1 MKNQE
6 LTLLYV
12 FDAIMTEGSITR
24 AAERLSMTQPAVSN
38 AVSRMRAA
46 WKDPVFVKKGRQ
58 IEPTSYAL
66 SLWDQVRGPMYE
78 LSQAVSVTNFE
89 PATSRRKFRIAIA
102 DLTLEMIWQPL
113 VSHLEKAAPGV
124 DLHAVPYSVGGAH
137 TQLREAHVDLAIG
150 VLAEHDHSLRSTW
163 LLDSD
168 YVLAMRE
175 GHALAGKPVSLDD
188 FLKARHLLI
197 SLSGDTHGLVD
208 SALDRM
214 GLSRRVAV
222 TVNNF
227 PAIHGVLKSSDMIT
241 AVPEA
246 MVQDA
251 DFREGLWL
259 TRLPIEVDPISLY
272 LIWHARHDR
281 DPGVIWM
288 RSLIDFLIRERWQD
302 LMEQSADRNEA

>member
-24 AAERLSMTQPAVSN
+24 AAERLNMTQPAVSN
-38 AVSRMRAA
+38 AVSRMRHA

-66 SLWDQVRGPMYE
+66 SLWDQVRGPMHE
-78 LSQAVSVTNFE
+78 LSRAVTTTGFD
-89 PATSRRKFRIAIA
+89 PATSRRKFRIALA
-102 DLTLEMIWQPL
+102 DMMLDLLWPPL
-113 VSHLEKAAPGV
+113 VSKLEQDAPGI
-124 DLHAVPYSVGGAH
+124 DLHAVPYTLGGAH
-137 TQLREAHVDLAIG
+137 MQLREAHVDLAIG
-150 VLAEHDHSLRSTW
+150 MLTEHDHSLRSTW
-163 LLDSD
+163 LADSG

-175 GHALAGKPVSLDD
+175 DHPLAGRPITLEEFLD
-188 FLKARHLLI
+188 ARHLLI
-197 SLSGDTHGLVD
+197 SLSGDTHGPVD

-222 TVNNF
+222 TVNHF
-227 PAIHGVLKSSDMIT
+227 PAIPALLQTSDLIT
-241 AVPEA
+241 ALPDG
-246 MVQDA
+246 MMQDEQL
-251 DFREGLWL
+251 RKGLWL

-281 DPGVIWM
+281 EPGLIWM
-288 RSLIDFLIRERWQD
+288 RSLVEYLIRERWQD
-302 LMEQSADRNEA
+302 LVKEMEP